1 MNKLIFS
8 FSKVLIRIAL
18 KFEFFADFLKHLLNH
33 LTKAS
38 HKLKVTLGKFLFE
51 LFILLPQISDILG
64 SLRYFFLYFYE
75 ILDLRDKLLGF
86 NSSVFFKLVDD
97 FLFLQKSLDT
107 LDNLPDISYFI
118 FNRFSIIDNIR
129 HEHLVDLKLFINEL
143 FILLTIP
150 YPINSLTGLINLFF
164 E

>member
-1 MNKLIFS
+1 
-8 FSKVLIRIAL
+8 
-18 KFEFFADFLKHLLNH
+18 
-33 LTKAS
+33 
-38 HKLKVTLGKFLFE
+38 VTFGKFLFE

-75 ILDLRDKLLGF
+75 ILDLGNKLLGF
-86 NSSVFFKLVDD
+86 NSSVFFKLVNDL
-97 FLFLQKSLDT
+97 LFIQKSLDT

-150 YPINSLTGLINLFF
+150 YPINSLTGLINLFL

>member
-1 MNKLIFS
+1 
-8 FSKVLIRIAL
+8 L

-38 HKLKVTLGKFLFE
+38 HELKVTFGKFLFE

-75 ILDLRDKLLGF
+75 ILDLGNKLLGF
-86 NSSVFFKLVDD
+86 NSSVFFKLVNDL
-97 FLFLQKSLDT
+97 LFIQKSLDT

-150 YPINSLTGLINLFF
+150 YPINSLTGLINLFL

>member
-1 MNKLIFS
+1 M
-8 FSKVLIRIAL
+8 

-33 LTKAS
+33 LTKAF
-38 HKLKVTLGKFLFE
+38 HKLKVTFGKFLFE

>member
-1 MNKLIFS
+1 
-8 FSKVLIRIAL
+8 
-18 KFEFFADFLKHLLNH
+18 
-33 LTKAS
+33 
-38 HKLKVTLGKFLFE
+38 VTFGKFLFK

-150 YPINSLTGLINLFF
+150 YPINSLTGLINLFL